1 MNFDAWNCRYD
12 QILNISSFFHN
23 EKVKLYLFCVN
34 VSLLLCYHD
43 NWLIWVIFIKQT
55 IETDVAMAA
64 TTFSIGVSTYLVI
77 CNYGNVRRYETKSR
91 LYRVNPDSSLL
102 VVNWRIA
109 NLLRKDYENCK
120 ENHHI
125 IQPLNDNCGS
135 ALLQGKFTFLILQ
148 SLSWYSGMKC
158 YKWINCRCVIFNQ
171 TMSICPS
178 RDQY

>member
-1 MNFDAWNCRYD
+1 MVIRK
-12 QILNISSFFHN
+12 
-23 EKVKLYLFCVN
+23 KVKLYLFCVN

-55 IETDVAMAA
+55 VETDVAMAA

-109 NLLRKDYENCK
+109 NLLWKDYENCK

-125 IQPLNDNCGS
+125 IQSLNNNCGS

>member
-23 EKVKLYLFCVN
+23 EKVKLYLFCVD

-77 CNYGNVRRYETKSR
+77 CNYGNIRRYETKSR

-109 NLLRKDYENCK
+109 NLLWKDYENCK
-120 ENHHI
+120 ENLTISFNPWI
-125 IQPLNDNCGS
+125 ITVV
-135 ALLQGKFTFLILQ
+135 LLFCRANLHFWFCKVSVGR
-148 SLSWYSGMKC
+148 
-158 YKWINCRCVIFNQ
+158 YKMFQMNQ
-171 TMSICPS
+171 LP
-178 RDQY
+178 